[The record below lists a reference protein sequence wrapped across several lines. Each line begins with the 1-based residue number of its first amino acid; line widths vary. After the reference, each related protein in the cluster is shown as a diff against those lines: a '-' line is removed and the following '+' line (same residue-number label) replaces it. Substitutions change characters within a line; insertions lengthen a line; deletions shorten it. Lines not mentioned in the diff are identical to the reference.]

1 MLVTYLNTVTREWF
15 DADGNYFSARM
26 PEMAYQSRETVLV
39 YLKKETPNAGELGVK
54 PAEWPADTELANL
67 PGIGAR
73 LTVDSDFIHKLKGT
87 IAGTVNAGSGD
98 VLVNI
103 GNIQK
108 ELIPQSGTL
117 RLFDAAGNSE
127 SVRYKSRADQ
137 GNKIFLFTLEDGG
150 TVLNEYVSGSTVDF
164 DQAPYASVFY
174 NPVSSN
180 ISAGIFAF
188 DLVLDSPRLRAE
200 MDYSDRET
208 LPVQGLEL
216 LLFTLDSDGNQEPVK
231 AFILDT
237 FTLTG
242 TMGSLEN
249 DAPIPDPLKN
259 EIAAYVG
266 SLIPEGGGG
275 GGGSSAGFGT
285 VTASATSVAFD
296 QPAQATVTTSGTNAA
311 KNFAFSFKIPKG
323 ADGHTPVKG
332 TDYWTEADKSEI
344 KQYVDDAILN
354 GEW

>member
-73 LTVDSDFIHKLKGT
+73 LTVDSDFVHKLKGT
-87 IAGTVNAGSGD
+87 TTQTVNAGSGV

-117 RLFDAAGNSE
+117 RLFDTLGNAE

-174 NPVSSN
+174 NAASSN
-180 ISAGIFAF
+180 ISEGMFAF

-200 MDYSDRET
+200 MDYSDKET

-216 LLFTLDSDGNQEPVK
+216 LFFTIDSDGNQEPVK
-231 AFILDT
+231 AFMLDT

-242 TMGSLEN
+242 TMGSLDS
-249 DAPIPDPLKN
+249 DAPVPDPLKN

-266 SLIPEGGGG
+266 SLIPEGGGT
-275 GGGSSAGFGT
+275 SAGFGS
-285 VTASATSVAFD
+285 VTATATSVASN
-296 QPAQATVTTSGTNAA
+296 QPAKAAVTTSGTNAA
-311 KNFAFSFKIPKG
+311 KNFAFSFQIPKG
-323 ADGHTPVKG
+323 EDGHTPVKG

>member
-87 IAGTVNAGSGD
+87 IAGTVNAGSGA

-174 NPVSSN
+174 NAASSN
-180 ISAGIFAF
+180 ISEGMFAF

-200 MDYSDRET
+200 MDYSDKET

-216 LLFTLDSDGNQEPVK
+216 LFFTIDSDGNQEPVK
-231 AFILDT
+231 AFMLDT

-242 TMGSLEN
+242 TMGSLDS
-249 DAPIPDPLKN
+249 DAPVPDPLKN

-266 SLIPEGGGG
+266 SLIPEGSGGKISEEQKEELLDELEVRLLKG
-275 GGGSSAGFGT
+275 EWGT
-285 VTASATSVAFD
+285 V
-296 QPAQATVTTSGTNAA
+296 
-311 KNFAFSFKIPKG
+311 
-323 ADGHTPVKG
+323 
-332 TDYWTEADKSEI
+332 
-344 KQYVDDAILN
+344 
-354 GEW
+354 